1 MGAYAGPDVVESGLV
16 LALDAANPKSYPGSG
31 TTWTDLSG
39 NGNNGTINGSPTF
52 TNGYFSITG
61 DTTYVSIPNS
71 GLVPRTNNFTYSCW
85 IYFNSVD
92 SYDTIFE
99 NGSWTDTLLFRYES
113 TQFTVYAEGDLRGT
127 ISWTAT
133 TGVWVNIVLRRLS
146 NTVSCF
152 INNTSVGTP
161 FTMST
166 DINLANPNL
175 WLMRSQH
182 TTGQFTNGRIS
193 VFSIY
198 NRALTAAEI
207 SQNFNALKSRFIQDG
222 SSADRAAPSASHL
235 VSLGITTDGVYW
247 IDLPTAGPTQIY
259 CILNP
264 AYDGGGWMM
273 AMKAT
278 TGTTFNYSA
287 NYWTTANT
295 LNPTETNRNNG
306 DAKFN
311 SMNHF
316 QSKDM
321 MAIWPDIS
329 NGGSIPSSTLGWTW
343 LQNNFND
350 GTRITP
356 ISFFGITYPTMNA
369 GGSGKFIQDA
379 KTYSGWASGVFSS
392 QVDIRFY
399 GFNYTNNPTYG
410 LSMKC
415 RWGFGW
421 NENGEG
427 LYPGA
432 DVGGVKGSNDVTG
445 GIGLDTGGGSY
456 SAGDRINC
464 CQDTTGINRSA
475 RVEVY
480 VR

>member
-1 MGAYAGPDVVESGLV
+1 MGVHYGNRGDGISVP
-16 LALDAANPKSYPGSG
+16 ALSARSIK
-31 TTWTDLSG
+31 
-39 NGNNGTINGSPTF
+39 IN
-52 TNGYFSITG
+52 Y
-61 DTTYVSIPNS
+61 PNS
-71 GLVPRTNNFTYSCW
+71 
-85 IYFNSVD
+85 
-92 SYDTIFE
+92 
-99 NGSWTDTLLFRYES
+99 
-113 TQFTVYAEGDLRGT
+113 
-127 ISWTAT
+127 
-133 TGVWVNIVLRRLS
+133 
-146 NTVSCF
+146 
-152 INNTSVGTP
+152 
-161 FTMST
+161 
-166 DINLANPNL
+166 
-175 WLMRSQH
+175 
-182 TTGQFTNGRIS
+182 
-193 VFSIY
+193 
-198 NRALTAAEI
+198 
-207 SQNFNALKSRFIQDG
+207 
-222 SSADRAAPSASHL
+222 
-235 VSLGITTDGVYW
+235 TDGVYL
-247 IDLPTAGPTQIY
+247 INLPNVGPTPVY
-259 CILNP
+259 CIMNS

-316 QSKDM
+316 QAKDM

-445 GIGLDTGGGSY
+445 GIGLDAGGGSY

-464 CQDTTGINRSA
+464 CQDTIGINRSA